1 MGGGGSGGGG
11 TTQSV
16 SNSYSSLS
24 PWAAPYVTS
33 MLGAAQNQV
42 FQTAPS
48 TTDASGNVVQGQI
61 TGMNPYNAFGTSNG
75 QGGQYG
81 MTAND
86 MNAANAAVAPFGS
99 LQNQSF
105 QGAGN
110 LQTPGQYGMA
120 TGAAGMGTMGALN
133 AGQNLQ
139 NTLTSGNAMSQYM
152 NPFIQNALNPA
163 LQLSNQQ
170 YGIAGQ
176 QMAGQATGAGA
187 FGGSRNAL
195 QQGLNQ
201 QNQMLANNQLIGN
214 AYNTAYGNAQTQAN
228 NVANMG
234 LQGNQ
239 AAITGANTL
248 ANIGA
253 SQNQTNLANLGV
265 QNQYGQQQTA
275 GQQAII
281 NQAMQNYQTGQNYPM
296 TQLTNLKNLA
306 SGIPMTDTTQN
317 VQTAAP
323 STANLIGG
331 AGMTGLGIAA
341 MTGNSPT
348 TTINIPQ
355 GQTNALAAGATST
368 NAQGGIMKVKKMA
381 SGGIGAIVNKAINN
395 PSSVPDQSLKD
406 GVIPKGLPA
415 DLIGVLKTSEAL
427 QSKAP
432 PPAPTS
438 TVAQDNV
445 AKLQQLDQQS
455 VQKLLA
461 QYPTIMADLQVKRDI
476 AKEKGDKHELRIVD
490 AQIAEVSALAQHAQ
504 AQMQQ
509 QPAQGPGPLAAPQP
523 QQPQM
528 AQAPQPQPDLSQQAP
543 TQAAKAGGIMKVKKY
558 GVVDSKDQLT
568 SIDPNAFS
576 LPPVSNLDKKVWDTI
591 THPSNTLQSV
601 KDWMYSDPRD
611 KILSKAQAGTLTQA
625 DLNRPTSS
633 KLTTADTEDMESP
646 DATIRGQDPTK
657 QIAPPGSLNPVLA
670 GSKPAAPAPPPVN
683 RTSLLSAKPP
693 TSAPPTPSLD
703 LYDPTKQTNDI
714 TKMVNN
720 WTGMMMNQY
729 NKDTTMQDI
738 GRGLIAGGASMSQG
752 IGRNAGLAA
761 GISGFGTG
769 YLKSAESSEAR
780 KDKLLSQLIAT
791 GLSGQGLI
799 MQAQHLGLTK
809 EDLRQ
814 KGLLIPSTIAAKE
827 AEAIYHK
834 AGAAHM
840 GDAKAAAILSAGVK
854 NHADAVIKLMAQG
867 ANESEATDL
876 ADRLYNKQGAVQLND
891 AQQKLLNKYA
901 KG

>member
-48 TTDASGNVVQGQI
+48 TTDANGNVVQGQI

-239 AAITGANTL
+239 AAITGGNTL

-348 TTINIPQ
+348 TNINMP
-355 GQTNALAAGATST
+355 
-368 NAQGGIMKVKKMA
+368 
-381 SGGIGAIVNKAINN
+381 
-395 PSSVPDQSLKD
+395 
-406 GVIPKGLPA
+406 
-415 DLIGVLKTSEAL
+415 
-427 QSKAP
+427 
-432 PPAPTS
+432 
-438 TVAQDNV
+438 
-445 AKLQQLDQQS
+445 
-455 VQKLLA
+455 
-461 QYPTIMADLQVKRDI
+461 
-476 AKEKGDKHELRIVD
+476 
-490 AQIAEVSALAQHAQ
+490 Q
-504 AQMQQ
+504 AQTTTLPKKR
-509 QPAQGPGPLAAPQP
+509 PA
-523 QQPQM
+523 
-528 AQAPQPQPDLSQQAP
+528 
-543 TQAAKAGGIMKVKKY
+543 
-558 GVVDSKDQLT
+558 
-568 SIDPNAFS
+568 
-576 LPPVSNLDKKVWDTI
+576 
-591 THPSNTLQSV
+591 
-601 KDWMYSDPRD
+601 
-611 KILSKAQAGTLTQA
+611 
-625 DLNRPTSS
+625 
-633 KLTTADTEDMESP
+633 
-646 DATIRGQDPTK
+646 
-657 QIAPPGSLNPVLA
+657 VL
-670 GSKPAAPAPPPVN
+670 
-683 RTSLLSAKPP
+683 
-693 TSAPPTPSLD
+693 
-703 LYDPTKQTNDI
+703 
-714 TKMVNN
+714 
-720 WTGMMMNQY
+720 
-729 NKDTTMQDI
+729 
-738 GRGLIAGGASMSQG
+738 
-752 IGRNAGLAA
+752 
-761 GISGFGTG
+761 
-769 YLKSAESSEAR
+769 
-780 KDKLLSQLIAT
+780 
-791 GLSGQGLI
+791 
-799 MQAQHLGLTK
+799 
-809 EDLRQ
+809 
-814 KGLLIPSTIAAKE
+814 
-827 AEAIYHK
+827 
-834 AGAAHM
+834 
-840 GDAKAAAILSAGVK
+840 
-854 NHADAVIKLMAQG
+854 
-867 ANESEATDL
+867 
-876 ADRLYNKQGAVQLND
+876 
-891 AQQKLLNKYA
+891 
-901 KG
+901 

>member
-341 MTGNSPT
+341 MTSNSPT
-348 TTINIPQ
+348 TNINMPPV
-355 GQTNALAAGATST
+355 AAAK
-368 NAQGGIMKVKKMA
+368 AGGIMKVKKMA
-381 SGGIGAIVNKAINN
+381 SGGIGAIVTKAINN

-646 DATIRGQDPTK
+646 DATIKGQDPTK
-657 QIAPPGSLNPVLA
+657 QIASPGSLNPVLA
-670 GSKPAAPAPPPVN
+670 GSKPAVPAPPPVN

-891 AQQKLLNKYA
+891 AQQKLLNKYS

>member
-48 TTDASGNVVQGQI
+48 TTDANGNVVQGQI

-239 AAITGANTL
+239 AAITGGNTL

-348 TTINIPQ
+348 TNINMPQ
-355 GQTNALAAGATST
+355 AAA
-368 NAQGGIMKVKKMA
+368 AAKGGIMKVKKMA
-381 SGGIGAIVNKAINN
+381 SGGIGVIVNKAINN

-568 SIDPNAFS
+568 SINPTYTQSEWAKNLFNAPTNVTNTDTIDPMTGDV
-576 LPPVSNLDKKVWDTI
+576 LTIPVSKSTK
-591 THPSNTLQSV
+591 
-601 KDWMYSDPRD
+601 
-611 KILSKAQAGTLTQA
+611 
-625 DLNRPTSS
+625 TS
-633 KLTTADTEDMESP
+633 T
-646 DATIRGQDPTK
+646 
-657 QIAPPGSLNPVLA
+657 PVV
-670 GSKPAAPAPPPVN
+670 AAPAIPPVDN
-683 RTSLLSAKPP
+683 SKLKPDANADTTAHNKTLNTVPP
-693 TSAPPTPSLD
+693 TPPAPTAPPTPSLD

-840 GDAKAAAILSAGVK
+840 GDAKTASLEAAKLKAHGDTV
-854 NHADAVIKLMAQG
+854 VKLMTQG
-867 ANESEATDL
+867 IDEEQATQL
-876 ADRLYNKQGAVQLND
+876 ADRLYNKQGAVQLNAD
-891 AQQKLLNKYA
+891 QQKLLNKYA

>member
-42 FQTAPS
+42 FQTDPTS
-48 TTDASGNVVQGQI
+48 GQI

-348 TTINIPQ
+348 TNINMPQ
-355 GQTNALAAGATST
+355 NTPQVAAATST

-670 GSKPAAPAPPPVN
+670 GSKPAAPAPAPVN

-714 TKMVNN
+714 TKMVDN

-854 NHADAVIKLMAQG
+854 NHADAVIKLMNQG

-891 AQQKLLNKYA
+891 AQQKLLNKYL

>member
-48 TTDASGNVVQGQI
+48 TTDANGNVVQGQI

-239 AAITGANTL
+239 AAITGGNTL

-348 TTINIPQ
+348 TNINMPQ
-355 GQTNALAAGATST
+355 AAA
-368 NAQGGIMKVKKMA
+368 AAKGGIMKVKKMA

-490 AQIAEVSALAQHAQ
+490 AQIAEVSALVQHAQ

-528 AQAPQPQPDLSQQAP
+528 AQAPQPQPDLSQQTP

-670 GSKPAAPAPPPVN
+670 GSKPAAPAPAPVN

-840 GDAKAAAILSAGVK
+840 GDAKTASLEAAKLKAHGDTV
-854 NHADAVIKLMAQG
+854 VKLMTQG
-867 ANESEATDL
+867 IDEEQATQL
-876 ADRLYNKQGAVQLND
+876 ADRLYSGEKISAVP
-891 AQQKLLNKYA
+891 
-901 KG
+901 KGVTVKKIGS

>member
-48 TTDASGNVVQGQI
+48 TTDANGNVVQGQI

-239 AAITGANTL
+239 AAITGGNTL

-348 TTINIPQ
+348 TNINMPQ
-355 GQTNALAAGATST
+355 VAAA
-368 NAQGGIMKVKKMA
+368 AKGGIMKVKKMA

-490 AQIAEVSALAQHAQ
+490 AQIAEVSALVQHAQ

-528 AQAPQPQPDLSQQAP
+528 AQAPQPQPDLSQQTP

-670 GSKPAAPAPPPVN
+670 GSKPAAPAPAPVN

-840 GDAKAAAILSAGVK
+840 GDAKTASLEAAKLKAHGDTV
-854 NHADAVIKLMAQG
+854 VKLMTQG
-867 ANESEATDL
+867 IDEEQATQL
-876 ADRLYNKQGAVQLND
+876 ADRLYSGEKISAVP
-891 AQQKLLNKYA
+891 
-901 KG
+901 KGVTVKKIGS

>member
-48 TTDASGNVVQGQI
+48 TTDANGNVVQGQI

-239 AAITGANTL
+239 AAITGGNTL

-348 TTINIPQ
+348 TNINMPQ
-355 GQTNALAAGATST
+355 QAAA
-368 NAQGGIMKVKKMA
+368 AAKGGIMKVKKMA

-490 AQIAEVSALAQHAQ
+490 AQIAEVSALVQHAQ

-670 GSKPAAPAPPPVN
+670 GSKPAAPPAPVN

-840 GDAKAAAILSAGVK
+840 GDAKTASLEAAKLKAHGDTV
-854 NHADAVIKLMAQG
+854 VKLMTQG
-867 ANESEATDL
+867 IDEEQATQL
-876 ADRLYNKQGAVQLND
+876 ADRLYSGEKISAVP
-891 AQQKLLNKYA
+891 
-901 KG
+901 KGVTVKKIGS

>member
-139 NTLTSGNAMSQYM
+139 NTLTNGNAMSQYM

-253 SQNQTNLANLGV
+253 SQNQTNVANLGV

-306 SGIPMTDTTQN
+306 SGIPVTDTTQ
-317 VQTAAP
+317 VQQVASP

-558 GVVDSKDQLT
+558 DGTTNGSVATSDVPTSGWDRLMSAFGGQTADQYLEGVKKQQNFEKVTREAPGFLDKTTTAQRDKAAADVNAAAAARSSNVTPTPVPDSQGRTPVTPIEESKD
-568 SIDPNAFS
+568 
-576 LPPVSNLDKKVWDTI
+576 
-591 THPSNTLQSV
+591 
-601 KDWMYSDPRD
+601 
-611 KILSKAQAGTLTQA
+611 
-625 DLNRPTSS
+625 
-633 KLTTADTEDMESP
+633 
-646 DATIRGQDPTK
+646 
-657 QIAPPGSLNPVLA
+657 
-670 GSKPAAPAPPPVN
+670 KPAAPAPAPVD

-840 GDAKAAAILSAGVK
+840 GDAKAASLEAAKLKAHGDTV
-854 NHADAVIKLMAQG
+854 VKLMTQG
-867 ANESEATDL
+867 IDEEQATQL
-876 ADRLYNKQGAVQLND
+876 ADRLYSGEKISAVP
-891 AQQKLLNKYA
+891 
-901 KG
+901 KGVTVKKIGS

>member
-152 NPFIQNALNPA
+152 NPYIQNVLNPA

-176 QMAGQATGAGA
+176 QAQSAATGAGA

-214 AYNTAYGNAQTQAN
+214 AYNTAYGNAQAQAN

-348 TTINIPQ
+348 TNINMLPVQMPQ
-355 GQTNALAAGATST
+355 NTPQVAAAK
-368 NAQGGIMKVKKMA
+368 AGGIMKVKKMA

-670 GSKPAAPAPPPVN
+670 GSKPAAPAPAPAPVN

-840 GDAKAAAILSAGVK
+840 GDAKAASLEAAKLKAHGDTV
-854 NHADAVIKLMAQG
+854 VKLMTQG
-867 ANESEATDL
+867 IDEEQATQL
-876 ADRLYNKQGAVQLND
+876 ADRLYSGEKISAVP
-891 AQQKLLNKYA
+891 
-901 KG
+901 KGVTVKKIGS

>member
-170 YGIAGQ
+170 YGITGQ

-355 GQTNALAAGATST
+355 GQTNPLAAGATST

-558 GVVDSKDQLT
+558 AGNTDGSVAT
-568 SIDPNAFS
+568 SGWSSDPNYDPNTQGFPTRMGDIGAYWNAK
-576 LPPVSNLDKKVWDTI
+576 VSPALSDLKQQI
-591 THPSNTLQSV
+591 NTG
-601 KDWMYSDPRD
+601 
-611 KILSKAQAGTLTQA
+611 KA
-625 DLNRPTSS
+625 SS

-670 GSKPAAPAPPPVN
+670 GSKPAAPAPAPVD

-854 NHADAVIKLMAQG
+854 NHADAVIKLMNQG

-891 AQQKLLNKYA
+891 AQQKLLNKYS